1 MLTVLS
7 KILHTSYSIK
17 LIIRVSVLLEHIDT
31 FGKTPPIM
39 LALCLMLLA
48 TYYAQTGIIG
58 WSLIG
63 QYIL

>member
-7 KILHTSYSIK
+7 KVLHTGYSIQ
-17 LIIRVSVLLEHIDT
+17 ITIRVSVLLEHIDT
-31 FGKTPPIM
+31 FGKTPIM
-39 LALCLMLLA
+39 LTLCLMLLA

>member
-7 KILHTSYSIK
+7 VLHTGYSIQITIK
-17 LIIRVSVLLEHIDT
+17 LSVLLEYIDT
-31 FGKTPPIM
+31 FGKTLPIM
-39 LALCLMLLA
+39 LTLCLMLFA